1 MNITEIKGIGPK
13 YAKKLKRAGIKTVY
27 DLRKISIKK
36 VAEITGIGEQ
46 VLAKWKDEAMNMR
59 LLTDIKGIGDTLRKK
74 LEKIGISTIE
84 DLANADKK
92 IASKLGISEKRFM
105 AWVKEAKKMIVTPK
119 EKKAVVA
126 EDIGPKNA
134 FITIKGKRAEVKI
147 KEKLHENVPV
157 YRGEIVDYAKESR
170 IAVNIDSSGNV
181 KLWFGGKWYENVPFK
196 EETLLGK
203 IKRIFGG

>member
-13 YAKKLKRAGIKTVY
+13 YANKLKRAGIKTVY
-27 DLRKISIKK
+27 DLREMSAKK
-36 VAEITGIGEQ
+36 VAKITGIGEQ
-46 VLAKWKDEAMNMR
+46 MLVKWKDEAMKMH
-59 LLTDIKGIGDTLRKK
+59 LLTDIKGIGDASRKK

-84 DLANADKK
+84 ELANANKK
-92 IASKLGISEKRFM
+92 IASKAGISEKRFKE
-105 AWVKEAKKMIVTPK
+105 WVKEAKKMVMAPK
-119 EKKAVVA
+119 EKRAVVA

-147 KEKLHENVPV
+147 KEKLHENIPV
-157 YRGEIVDYAKESR
+157 YRGNIVDSMKESR

-181 KLWFGGKWYENVPFK
+181 KLWFDGKWYENVPFT
-196 EETLLGK
+196 EETLWGK